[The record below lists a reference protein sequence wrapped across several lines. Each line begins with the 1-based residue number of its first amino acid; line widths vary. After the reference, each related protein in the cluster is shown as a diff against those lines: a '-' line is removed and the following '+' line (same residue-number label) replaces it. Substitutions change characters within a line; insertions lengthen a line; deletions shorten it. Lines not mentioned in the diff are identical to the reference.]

1 MNTYRIEGTSL
12 VELTFR
18 SHPAEVLIVDLKK
31 VVAVWTAGLPSE
43 KGVKVHVECSTTR
56 YVVTEDYETLVGD
69 WIAVK
74 KEGMT

>member
-12 VELTFR
+12 VELTLW
-18 SHPAEVLIVDLKK
+18 SHPAEVLTVDLKK
-31 VVAVWTAGLPSE
+31 VVAVWSE
-43 KGVKVHVECSTTR
+43 KGVKVHVECFTTR